1 MIFITLLATLKPA
14 MAEQVRKTDVQE
26 EYRLTRMKTTD
37 TNSRKMRRMS
47 SVVSQSSNTLSPI
60 ERLSTKSTLASVR
73 KRSITKESSHSVP
86 SDHLSPTIKTPS
98 KEQDLE
104 EGKDDTEDQQPEE
117 NAPLSLRVRYAIWE
131 GYQFIKKYEF
141 KFALKL
147 AAAVLG
153 LTIPAYVP
161 SSTVWYQSVRGQ
173 WTCMTIIAIM
183 NPTR

>member
-1 MIFITLLATLKPA
+1 MT
-14 MAEQVRKTDVQE
+14 EQVRKTDVQE

-47 SVVSQSSNTLSPI
+47 SVVSQSSNALSPI
-60 ERLSTKSTLASVR
+60 ERLSTKSTLTSLR
-73 KRSITKESSHSVP
+73 KRSVTKDSSHSVS
-86 SDHLSPTIKTPS
+86 SDQLSPTEKTPS
-98 KEQDLE
+98 KEEDLE
-104 EGKDDTEDQQPEE
+104 EGKEQDTENQQPEE
-117 NAPLSLRVRYAIWE
+117 KAPLSLRVRYAIWE

-141 KFALKL
+141 KFALKMG
-147 AAAVLG
+147 AAVLG

-161 SSTVWYQSVRGQ
+161 SSTAWYQSVRGQ